1 MHIPY
6 CNRMRKGSQN
16 ISKMDIKNKPNT
28 QEERYIKK
36 YYTYLKFEK
45 NLLAN
50 SIEAYISDVT
60 KLKSFATSS
69 EKSLKTLTNADIVE
83 FMCELHELGIG
94 ARSQA
99 RILSGIKS
107 FYKFLLLDGFIES
120 DPTDLIE
127 GPKIGIKLP
136 EVLSVTEIN
145 QIIKCVTVETAE
157 GQRNRAILETL
168 YSCGIRVSELTG
180 LCISNIYKEDKYI
193 LVKGK
198 GDKQRIVPIA
208 DSALHEIEL
217 YLYHR
222 NNQFIKKGY
231 EDFLFINRLGT
242 SLSRVMIFNII
253 RRYCEEA
260 GIKKTVSPH
269 TFRHSF
275 ATHLLEGGA
284 NLRAIQLMLGHEKI
298 TTTEIYTHLDRQF
311 LREEILL
318 HHPRNKS

>member
-1 MHIPY
+1 
-6 CNRMRKGSQN
+6 MRKGSQN
-16 ISKMDIKNKPNT
+16 ISKMDIKKQPNT

-50 SIEAYISDVT
+50 SIEAYIADVT
-60 KLKSFATSS
+60 KLKMFADNAQ
-69 EKSLKTLTNADIVE
+69 KSLTALTGADMID
-83 FMCELHELGIG
+83 FMCQLHELGIG
-94 ARSQA
+94 PRSQA

-107 FYKFLLLDGFIES
+107 FYKFLMLDGFIETN
-120 DPTDLIE
+120 PTDLIE
-127 GPKIGIKLP
+127 GPKIGLKLP
-136 EVLSVTEIN
+136 EVLSVDEIN
-145 QIIKCVTVETAE
+145 QIMQCIDVSTPE

-168 YSCGIRVSELTG
+168 YSCGIRVSELTN
-180 LCISNIYKEDKYI
+180 LCISNIYKEEGYI
-193 LVKGK
+193 VVKGK

-208 DSALHEIEL
+208 ASALHEIEL
-217 YLYHR
+217 YMYHR
-222 NNQFIKKGY
+222 NLQFIKKGY
-231 EDFLFINRLGT
+231 SDFLFINRLGT
-242 SLSRVMIFNII
+242 SLSRVMIFHII

-260 GIKKTVSPH
+260 GIRKQVSPH

-318 HHPRNKS
+318 HHPRNK